1 MKVVTPVQAHS
12 NEEYYAPKEIYIAR
26 NLPFFS
32 EAANTFMRKL
42 DQVICDSNKDNGG
55 KNQQCNVRIKNPPNT
70 MFTKAPKGLLLDF
83 YDKVWYNSKLPEQRK
98 NIADWKCVAFLEDL
112 TSLCE
117 FTTED
122 EKLGDKRF
130 NDKHFDYGESI
141 ELEIDNED
149 ETQDQ
154 DDEDDITT
162 RKKGGKGK
170 EREIEVDDDI
180 EIELEDQDMEIDAT
194 HNSNFIGG
202 LTEEEWNAWQ

>member
-12 NEEYYAPKEIYIAR
+12 NEQYYAPKEIYIAHK
-26 NLPFFS
+26 LHFQS
-32 EAANTFMRKL
+32 EAANTFMH
-42 DQVICDSNKDNGG
+42 
-55 KNQQCNVRIKNPPNT
+55 
-70 MFTKAPKGLLLDF
+70 F

-98 NIADWKCVAFLEDL
+98 NISDWKCVAFLEDL
-112 TSLCE
+112 TSLCK

-122 EKLGDKRF
+122 EKLGDKNF
-130 NDKHFDYGESI
+130 NDKHWDFAIKEYNLDFLSIVESKSENDDEGEEDDSDYGESI
-141 ELEIDNED
+141 ELELDNED

-170 EREIEVDDDI
+170 EREIEVNDDI
-180 EIELEDQDMEIDAT
+180 EIELKDEDMEIDAT

-202 LTEEEWNAWQ
+202 LTEAEWNAWR